1 MRKTV
6 HQIDHGDALQKHIC
20 TVCAAHSSCLL
31 QEHPLE
37 EPMLGKVSRSLQ
49 MEVYREVDLALLFF
63 FFFNSKKETDIKGF
77 NIIKNCLVK
86 LQNVVN
92 MNITK

>member
-1 MRKTV
+1 
-6 HQIDHGDALQKHIC
+6 
-20 TVCAAHSSCLL
+20 
-31 QEHPLE
+31 
-37 EPMLGKVSRSLQ
+37 
-49 MEVYREVDLALLFF
+49 MEVYKEVDLALLFF
-63 FFFNSKKETDIKGF
+63 FFHSKKETDIKGF

>member
-1 MRKTV
+1 LPPTGASPGRTYARK
-6 HQIDHGDALQKHIC
+6 
-20 TVCAAHSSCLL
+20 SL
-31 QEHPLE
+31 QEFAD
-37 EPMLGKVSRSLQ
+37 GGVQGGGSG
-49 MEVYREVDLALLFF
+49 LAVFF
-63 FFFNSKKETDIKGF
+63 FFHSKKETDIKGF